1 MGNLAYLKD
10 PSAIYARSFEIIR
23 NEVDLSHL
31 PASLQPVALRM
42 IHACGMTDIIE
53 DLRFGPGI
61 ADATGAALVRG
72 APVFADCEA
81 VAAAVTRRFL
91 PAGNEV
97 LCTLNDPRATTRAE
111 DIGTTRSAAAVSLW
125 TDRLDGAVIV
135 IGNAPTALFAL
146 LEALDAGAPAPA
158 AIIATPVGFVGAAE
172 AKDEIAQNP
181 RDVPFLTLLGRRG
194 GSAIAAAALNAIAK
208 EVGG

>member
-1 MGNLAYLKD
+1 MGNLAYLKN
-10 PSAIYARSFEIIR
+10 PIAIYARSFEMIR
-23 NEVDLSHL
+23 DEVDLSHL
-31 PASLQPVALRM
+31 PAPLQPVALRM
-42 IHACGMTDIIE
+42 IHACGMTDIVK
-53 DLRFGPGI
+53 DLRLDPGI
-61 ADATGAALVRG
+61 ADAAGIALARG

-81 VAAAVTRRFL
+81 VAAAITRRFL

-97 LCTLNDPRATTRAE
+97 VCTLNDPRTPALAE

-125 TDRLDGAVIV
+125 ADRLDGAVIV

-172 AKDEIAQNP
+172 AKEEIAQNP
-181 RDVPFLTLLGRRG
+181 RGVPFLTLLGRRG
-194 GSAIAAAALNAIAK
+194 GSAIAAGALNAIAK
-208 EVGG
+208 EAGG